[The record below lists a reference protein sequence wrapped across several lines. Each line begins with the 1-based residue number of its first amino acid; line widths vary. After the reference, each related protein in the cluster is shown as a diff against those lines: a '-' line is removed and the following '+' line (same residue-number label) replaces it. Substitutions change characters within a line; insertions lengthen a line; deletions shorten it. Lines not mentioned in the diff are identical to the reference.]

1 MPTERTWYAAT
12 IFAYNPFM
20 DQASTM
26 QLHLAM
32 LPRTFHFVCGLLC
45 TVVPLTSAF
54 AQPDFRIVAER
65 EAAFNRYM
73 EQLELGNLDQALSA
87 LRHASATCRDT
98 NGFAMQ
104 MADLYRMKG
113 DTALMVT
120 HLREAIKGG
129 RTLEDLDAPDSPF
142 RPAIAQLACTTQLD
156 LYHTQ
161 QATPH
166 ASTVVQEELELLGE
180 MDQWVREHNRAT
192 IPLYDSLNYAR
203 LVQLTRPMGRFI
215 PSRGS
220 LLVLV
225 HVLDNAEKLAYWEP
239 LLDRAL
245 IDGDIDSGSYATILD
260 RAYVLSGRPQRYG
273 TDKIY
278 DPKGGSPPL
287 SRFNVARATIG
298 LAPLP

>member
-1 MPTERTWYAAT
+1 MPTERKWYAAT
-12 IFAYNPFM
+12 IFAYHPFM

-26 QLHLAM
+26 QLHRAILR
-32 LPRTFHFVCGLLC
+32 RTFHFVCGLLC

-54 AQPDFRIVAER
+54 AQPDFCIVAER

-87 LRHASATCRDT
+87 LRQANSTCRDT
-98 NGFAMQ
+98 NAFAMQ
-104 MADLYRMKG
+104 MADLYRAKG
-113 DTALMVT
+113 DTTSMVI

-129 RTLEDLDAPDSPF
+129 RTLKDLDAPDSPF
-142 RPAIAQLACTTQLD
+142 RPAIAQLACTTQLE
-156 LYHTQ
+156 LYRTQ
-161 QATPH
+161 QATLH
-166 ASTVVQEELELLGE
+166 ASTDVQEELELLGE
-180 MDQWVREHNRAT
+180 MDQWVREHNREAF
-192 IPLYDSLNYAR
+192 LVYDSLNYAR
-203 LVQLTRPMGRFI
+203 LVQLTRSTGRFI
-215 PSRGS
+215 PSSGS

-239 LLDRAL
+239 LLDHAL

-278 DPKGGSPPL
+278 DPKGGAPPL
-287 SRFNVARATIG
+287 NRFNVARATIG